1 MSNITIDDVAKM
13 AGVSAKTVSRVAN
26 NEPNV
31 REQTRLKVR
40 SVIEQLNYQPNPY
53 ARYLGSLSP
62 RSKSMSRVAPE
73 QQ

>member
-13 AGVSAKTVSRVAN
+13 AGVSPKTVSRVAN

-31 REQTRLKVR
+31 REQTRSKVR
-40 SVIEQLNYQPNPY
+40 AAIDRLNYQPNPY

-62 RSKSMSRVAPE
+62 RSKMPRVAAE
-73 QQ
+73 Q